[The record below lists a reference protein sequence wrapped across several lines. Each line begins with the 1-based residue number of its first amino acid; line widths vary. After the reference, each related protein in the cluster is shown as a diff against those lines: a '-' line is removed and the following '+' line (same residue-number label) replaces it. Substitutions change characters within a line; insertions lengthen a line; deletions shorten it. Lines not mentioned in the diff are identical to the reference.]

1 MIVACPNCQS
11 KYNLPEDKI
20 APTGSKVRCAKCQ
33 HVFTVKPP
41 APPAA
46 APQPADDFDAEL
58 AGLGAAPK
66 PAPAPQAAPAPA
78 PQPEPAAPQKMPWDD
93 DEPEAPAGGASA
105 APAAPKKMPWDDD
118 DAAAGP
124 AGDDDDFPAPGA
136 GAAKSSAF
144 DDEDSSGLMRGDSG
158 LLGAGDSAGAKDDDF
173 LGAVGGAGGGADSFS
188 LDSGAAKPKDDKA
201 GKKKKI
207 IIIAS
212 AALGVLLVAG
222 ALFFFK
228 PWTKFNIP
236 FLGGAKSEKAAD
248 NAEKVKDIALRNV
261 RQYYIPNEKAGQI
274 FVVEGKAVNNFTT
287 PKERIKIEVSLFDE
301 KGHVLVSKQLLCGN
315 TLSQF
320 QLQVQ
325 GEEEINSSLAS
336 EVGILTSNTYLKT
349 GMDTP
354 FMAVFFKPPD
364 QVKEFGVKVIDALDP
379 K

>member
-41 APPAA
+41 APPA
-46 APQPADDFDAEL
+46 PPPPPADDFDAEL
-58 AGLGAAPK
+58 AGLGAAQAPAAPAAAPK
-66 PAPAPQAAPAPA
+66 PAPEA
-78 PQPEPAAPQKMPWDD
+78 PAAPQKMPWDD
-93 DEPEAPAGGASA
+93 DEPAAAPSAGPAA
-105 APAAPKKMPWDDD
+105 APAKKMPWDDD

-124 AGDDDDFPAPGA
+124 AGDEDDFPAPGSA
-136 GAAKSSAF
+136 AAKGGAF
-144 DDEDSSGLMRGDSG
+144 DDEDSSGLMRGGSDMLGGSG
-158 LLGAGDSAGAKDDDF
+158 GGAGLGGGKDDDF
-173 LGAVGGAGGGADSFS
+173 LGAAGVGGGDSFS

-201 GKKKKI
+201 AKKKKI
-207 IIIAS
+207 IILAS
-212 AALGVLLVAG
+212 AVVGVLLVAA

-228 PWTKFNIP
+228 PWTKFSIP
-236 FLGGAKSEKAAD
+236 FIGGAKSEKAAD

-274 FVVEGKAVNNFTT
+274 FVVEGKAVNNFAT

-325 GEEEINSSLAS
+325 GEEEINSSLTS

>member
-33 HVFTVKPP
+33 HVFTVTPP
-41 APPAA
+41 APPS
-46 APQPADDFDAEL
+46 APAQPADDFDAEL
-58 AGLGAAPK
+58 AGLGAAQ
-66 PAPAPQAAPAPA
+66 APAARPA

-93 DEPEAPAGGASA
+93 DEPAAAPA

-124 AGDDDDFPAPGA
+124 AGDEDDFPAPGA
-136 GAAKSSAF
+136 GAAKGGAF
-144 DDEDSSGLMRGDSG
+144 DDEDASGFMRAGDLGGGGDS
-158 LLGAGDSAGAKDDDF
+158 LGGGKDDDF
-173 LGAVGGAGGGADSFS
+173 LGAVGGGSLGGGDSLS

-201 GKKKKI
+201 AKKKKI

-212 AALGVLLVAG
+212 AAIGVLLVAA

-236 FLGGAKSEKAAD
+236 FMGGAKSEKAAD

-274 FVVEGKAVNNFTT
+274 FVVEGKAVNNFAT

-325 GEEEINSSLAS
+325 GEEEISSSLAS

>member
-41 APPAA
+41 APPA
-46 APQPADDFDAEL
+46 DDFDAEL
-58 AGLGAAPK
+58 AGLGAAQAPV
-66 PAPAPQAAPAPA
+66 APAPQAAPRPA
-78 PQPEPAAPQKMPWDD
+78 PEEPAAPQKMPWDD
-93 DEPEAPAGGASA
+93 DEPAVPAPA
-105 APAAPKKMPWDDD
+105 AAPKKMPWDDD

-124 AGDDDDFPAPGA
+124 AGDDDDFPAPGSA
-136 GAAKSSAF
+136 AAKSASF
-144 DDEDSSGLMRGDSG
+144 DDEDASGLMRGGSD
-158 LLGAGDSAGAKDDDF
+158 LLGGGSGDGGGKDDDF
-173 LGAVGGAGGGADSFS
+173 LGAPGIGVGGDPLS
-188 LDSGAAKPKDDKA
+188 LGSGAAKPKDA
-201 GKKKKI
+201 GAAKKKKL

-212 AALGVLLVAG
+212 AAIGLLLVAA

-228 PWTKFNIP
+228 PWTRFNIP
-236 FLGGAKSEKAAD
+236 FIGGAKSEKAAD

-274 FVVEGKAVNNFTT
+274 FVVEGKAVNNFAT

-325 GEEEINSSLAS
+325 GEEEINSSLTS

>member
-20 APTGSKVRCAKCQ
+20 APTGTKVRCAKCQ
-33 HVFTVKPP
+33 HVFSVTPP
-41 APPAA
+41 SK
-46 APQPADDFDAEL
+46 DFDAEL
-58 AGLGAAPK
+58 ADLGGAAPK
-66 PAPAPQAAPAPA
+66 PAAPQPAPA
-78 PQPEPAAPQKMPWDD
+78 PEPPAAPQKMPWDD
-93 DEPEAPAGGASA
+93 DEPAAGPA
-105 APAAPKKMPWDDD
+105 AAPKKMPWDDD

-124 AGDDDDFPAPGA
+124 AGDEDDFPAPAAG
-136 GAAKSSAF
+136 GAAKGGLF
-144 DDEDSSGLMRGDSG
+144 DDEEAPALAR
-158 LLGAGDSAGAKDDDF
+158 GAGLAAGASKGGDDDF
-173 LGAVGGAGGGADSFS
+173 LGAMGGGGDSLSLDGGA
-188 LDSGAAKPKDDKA
+188 KPVDDKA
-201 GKKKKI
+201 AKRKKL

-212 AALGVLLVAG
+212 AVVGVLLVAA

-236 FLGGAKSEKAAD
+236 FLGGAKTEKSAD

-274 FVVEGKAVNNFTT
+274 FVVEGKAVNNFAT

-325 GEEEINSSLAS
+325 SEEEISSSLAS